1 MKQTEQEKRN
11 AVYDIMRVDEELRKK
26 AEAFASGGKT
36 KTERN
41 IRAGWY
47 IGRHRQGA
55 ENEIERT

>member
-1 MKQTEQEKRN
+1 MVKQTEVEKRN
-11 AVYDIMRVDEELRKK
+11 AVYDIMRVDAELRKK

-47 IGRHRQGA
+47 IGKHRKGVD
-55 ENEIERT
+55 E

>member
-11 AVYDIMRVDEELRKK
+11 VVYDCMNVSEELRQK
-26 AEAFASGGKT
+26 AEKFASVGKT

-47 IGRHRQGA
+47 IGRHRKCA
-55 ENEIERT
+55 EDVE

>member
-1 MKQTEQEKRN
+1 MSIKEIEKRK

-26 AEAFASGGKT
+26 AEAFASAGKT

-47 IGRHRQGA
+47 IGKHRKGV
-55 ENEIERT
+55 EE

>member
-47 IGRHRQGA
+47 IGKHRKGA
-55 ENEIERT
+55 EDVE

>member
-36 KTERN
+36 KTERS

-47 IGRHRQGA
+47 IGKHRKGV
-55 ENEIERT
+55 EDEVERT